1 MKEKKMY
8 NQIFENY
15 GCFDKSIFFDFY
27 KYSDAYSVAKFAK
40 CLTAEYLSTHPNK
53 KKNKN
58 KINQYFAQIMCNL
71 VIAYEVDKCVVVSRC
86 ENYYSTNT
94 LIKPNIFIPL
104 LDWLEDNKYIN
115 QKIGYFN
122 KDIQKGKRT
131 RIWATA
137 ELVNFLSEQ
146 KITSEQIKTRE
157 KYSQIILKD
166 ENKKEIKFMETDQL
180 KTLRDRIHKVN
191 NLYLQHSFT
200 LNGVNL
206 FPRIS
211 AIYNNSSFD
220 CCGRLYNKS
229 KQGLDYQNLS
239 AEKRKEIKIDGEE
252 TIELDYSALHITML
266 YHMQGVD
273 LTFDPYSFYSD
284 RKQAKKVIYRIFN
297 SDNIGRM
304 IYGLNQEDTQVD
316 WLNVITRAK
325 QMHEKI
331 AKYFGSGIG
340 TKLMN
345 IDSKI
350 MLDVLEYFADKQIVA
365 LGMHDSVIIQKK
377 HYEELKQVMK
387 ETYKKYIGK
396 DIQVK

>member
-1 MKEKKMY
+1 MY

-15 GCFDKSIFFDFY
+15 LDFDSAIFFDFY
-27 KYSDAYSVAKFAK
+27 KYSDSYNVKKFAK
-40 CLTAEYLSTHPNK
+40 CLTEQFLSYFPK
-53 KKNKN
+53 QKKNKN

-71 VIAYEVDKCVVVSRC
+71 IIAYEIKKCVIISRDR
-86 ENYYSTNT
+86 NYYSTNT
-94 LIKPNIFIPL
+94 LIKPQLFISL
-104 LDWLEDNKYIN
+104 IDWLTEKKYIN
-115 QKIGYFN
+115 QKIGFFN
-122 KDIQKGKRT
+122 RDINKGQRT
-131 RIWATA
+131 RIWANKQ
-137 ELVNFLSEQ
+137 LVDFFNQFQ
-146 KITSEQIKTRE
+146 ITSEQIKTRE

-180 KTLRDRIHKVN
+180 KTLRDRIHKIN
-191 NLYLQHSFT
+191 NLYLQHSFE
-200 LNGVNL
+200 LGGVHL

-229 KQGLDYQNLS
+229 KQGLNYQLFSSEERKNL
-239 AEKRKEIKIDGEE
+239 KIDGEE

-273 LTFDPYSFYSD
+273 LTFDPYSFYQD
-284 RKQAKKVIYRIFN
+284 RKQAKKVLYRIFN

-304 IYGLNQEDTQVD
+304 LYGLNQEDTQVD

-325 QMHEKI
+325 QMHQKI

-350 MLDVLEYFADKQIVA
+350 MLDILEYFTDKQIVA
-365 LGMHDSVIIQKK
+365 LGMHDSVIIPKK
-377 HYEELKQVMK
+377 HYEELKKVMK
-387 ETYKKYIGK
+387 ETYKKHMGK